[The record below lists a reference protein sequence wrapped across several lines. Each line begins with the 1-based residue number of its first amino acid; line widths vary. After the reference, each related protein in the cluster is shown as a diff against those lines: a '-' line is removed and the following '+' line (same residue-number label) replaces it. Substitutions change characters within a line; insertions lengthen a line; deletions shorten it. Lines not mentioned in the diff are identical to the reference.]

1 MASTFTT
8 GFGIEKIGSGEQDG
22 AWGTTTNHN
31 LDILDRIASYK
42 AVAITTNADTATLTV
57 REASP
62 GAGTEN
68 LQDGMYRVIKFT
80 GALDSAC
87 TITIAPNTA
96 PAWFII
102 ENATSGSQSLILT
115 QGSGANVTVQNGKN
129 VIIYCDGAGGG
140 AAVVNALSD
149 LQIATLEV
157 TGAAAID
164 GALTLGGAVTGA
176 TNITLSGELDAATL
190 DISGNADI
198 DGTTNLDA
206 VDIDGAV
213 QIDATLSVGVDDTG
227 YDVKFFGATSGA
239 HMLWDESADD
249 LKLVGAAGL
258 TVAGNIDV
266 DGTTN
271 LDAVDID
278 GAVQIDATLSVG
290 VDDTGYDVKFFGAT
304 ASRYLLWDESA
315 DSLIFTDTTK
325 SVFGTDSD
333 AEIYHDGS
341 NMYFKNDTGNTL
353 AYSDTFQFFSHTG
366 SELFAQLNHNSAV
379 KLYFD
384 SELKFETTATGVTVT
399 GGTTS
404 VGTGGVTIDATA
416 AADANPELE
425 LTAVARQFN
434 TGVGGATFATTAL
447 RGSYYIYD
455 ATATAYRFS
464 INSSGLVGI
473 GTTAPSEILH
483 IVDGGGSDAEII
495 LETSTDST
503 GSRIHLKSPNQ
514 TGSRYHTIS
523 SEYASTANWRI
534 GGTGTDN
541 AFDFAI
547 GSGLTNVMRI
557 NATGVGIG
565 TTAPTAEMHI
575 KGAAPEIVIQDG
587 ASDTFTSGAVSSSLR
602 FQARNSSV
610 RDLAQIDAVHES
622 TNGTIGAMRFQ
633 TRHGDVLAERV
644 RISSDGKVGIGT
656 AAPNTKIDVIGASTG
671 GTGAVDTIRLRHTGT
686 SVNDGPRLQFTSGT
700 STSGAAIASQGKA
713 LNSADLLFYA
723 GGNTERMRIDRN
735 GNLTIPNQ
743 PAFLVHPSARI
754 NDVTGDGTA
763 YTAVWNTE
771 IFDQGGDFASN
782 TFTAPVTG
790 KYQFNVNI
798 SLLGIVSGHTT
809 CIITL
814 VTSNRSIRTHFKA
827 NVFAQTG
834 SGDQNSFNGSVLTD
848 MDASDTAHVTIAVAG
863 GSKVVDFDGDAN
875 YASAFSGSLIA

>member
-42 AVAITTNADTATLTV
+42 TIAITANADTATLTV

-80 GALDSAC
+80 GTLDSAC
-87 TITIAPNTA
+87 TITIAPNDS

-102 ENATSGSQSLILT
+102 ENATSGSQSLILS

-164 GALTLGGAVTGA
+164 GALTAAAITGTTLTTSGIVSVDDTTTSTSGTTGSIHTDGGLGVAGTAFVAGAATVGGASQFNSTVTVGVNDTGYDVQFFGA
-176 TNITLSGELDAATL
+176 TSGAHMLWDESADDLKLVGAAGLTVAG
-190 DISGNADI
+190 DIDV

-213 QIDATLSVGVDDTG
+213 QIDGAVTVGVNDTG

-290 VDDTGYDVKFFGAT
+290 VDDTGYDVKFFGDT
-304 ASRYLLWDESA
+304 ASAYMLWDTSA
-315 DSLIFTDTTK
+315 DDLILGGAARLGVGNAPAADMVLDVNGQIKSGSTGAALDTTPGG
-325 SVFGTDSD
+325 FGTFIQTTSSGQCAIMSYSSGGGATLSLHSNAGGAAVVENIRMTPTVVTVNESSLDMDFRVESNGN
-333 AEIYHDGS
+333 ANMLFVDGG
-341 NMYFKNDTGNTL
+341 NDRVGV
-353 AYSDTFQFFSHTG
+353 G
-366 SELFAQLNHNSAV
+366 
-379 KLYFD
+379 
-384 SELKFETTATGVTVT
+384 TATPLRQLHLDSAGSTVQLIT
-399 GGTTS
+399 APAGYSANIFFGTTS
-404 VGTGGVTIDATA
+404 DDNSGRIVYTIDDEAMAFWTNDASRMTINNAGLVQITGAVQITGNANALFGMQTTGDTASQVMGTKYLNNSGATTAQTFATGDSSSGSVFRIKGIGSVELIGGDIGVTGA
-416 AADANPELE
+416 AADLK
-425 LTAVARQFN
+425 VA
-434 TGVGGATFATTAL
+434 
-447 RGSYYIYD
+447 
-455 ATATAYRFS
+455 
-464 INSSGLVGI
+464 
-473 GTTAPSEILH
+473 
-483 IVDGGGSDAEII
+483 
-495 LETSTDST
+495 
-503 GSRIHLKSPNQ
+503 
-514 TGSRYHTIS
+514 
-523 SEYASTANWRI
+523 
-534 GGTGTDN
+534 
-541 AFDFAI
+541 
-547 GSGLTNVMRI
+547 
-557 NATGVGIG
+557 ATGEV
-565 TTAPTAEMHI
+565 TM
-575 KGAAPEIVIQDG
+575 
-587 ASDTFTSGAVSSSLR
+587 
-602 FQARNSSV
+602 
-610 RDLAQIDAVHES
+610 
-622 TNGTIGAMRFQ
+622 
-633 TRHGDVLAERV
+633 
-644 RISSDGKVGIGT
+644 
-656 AAPNTKIDVIGASTG
+656 
-671 GTGAVDTIRLRHTGT
+671 
-686 SVNDGPRLQFTSGT
+686 
-700 STSGAAIASQGKA
+700 
-713 LNSADLLFYA
+713 
-723 GGNTERMRIDRN
+723 
-735 GNLTIPNQ
+735 PNQ
-743 PAFLVHPSARI
+743 PAFLVSANARI
-754 NDVTGDGTA
+754 ADVTGDGTA

-771 IFDQGGDFASN
+771 VFDQGGNFASN
-782 TFTAPVTG
+782 SFTAPVTG

-814 VTSNRSIRTHFKA
+814 VTSNRSIRTHFKSQ
-827 NVFAQTG
+827 VFAQTG

-848 MDASDTAHVTIAVAG
+848 MDASDTAHVTITVNG